1 MKRQGEGGIIGAAN
15 DPEMG
20 GGLTEFTSS
29 GNFTA
34 NPGTDSIE
42 WLVIAGGGGGGGDDW
57 GLGGGGGAG
66 GYRNSFNNEQSGG
79 GASSESPSPITGGN
93 TYTVTVGAGGVGAPC
108 EPGQNVAGSDGS
120 DSSISGTGITTITST
135 GGGGGG
141 LNAGPAGW
149 PDALPGR
156 SGGSGGGTAHRDSSI
171 AWPGGPDHYAGGA
184 GTANQGYAGGSVT
197 STNWWGWGGS
207 GGGGAGGAGTRDSV
221 VTACPDAAGCPWD
234 PNYPSGN
241 FWYWHSAGGLGG
253 AGLSSSI
260 TGLPIGRAGGA
271 WGGSSSHGNIVEY
284 PLAPVTTTQ
293 TARSTRVSA
302 SGLSA
307 YPQVELKGWGDDM
320 HDATI
325 EEGGTSVDNVFK
337 IGNVPGWGQNC
348 YKSDFRTTYGAGI
361 SQEELM
367 SHATGFS
374 DAIANTG
381 SGGGAGKGAYV
392 YATPN
397 APAEPWAGPMPA
409 RRSSGQG
416 GSGYVAIVEPRTITS
431 ASGVWS
437 LDDVIN
443 YKKEGNWE

>member
-57 GLGGGGGAG
+57 GIGGGGGAG
-66 GYRNSFNNEQSGG
+66 GYRNSFNSEQSGG

-108 EPGQNVAGSDGS
+108 EPGQTVAGSDGS

-141 LNAGPAGW
+141 KSWPAA
-149 PDALPGR
+149 DALPGR
-156 SGGSGGGTAHRDSSI
+156 SGGSGGGTSHRDSSI

-221 VTACPDAAGCPWD
+221 VTACPDPAGCPWD

-241 FWYWHSAGGLGG
+241 FWYWHAAGGLGG
-253 AGLSSSI
+253 VGLSSSI

-271 WGGSSSHGNIVEY
+271 WGGSASHGNIPGY
-284 PLAPVTTTQ
+284 PLAPQNTTQ
-293 TARSTRVSA
+293 TARTARVAA
-302 SGLSA
+302 SGLSTWPSDGYGA
-307 YPQVELKGWGDDM
+307 GGGGMNLKGWGYDM
-320 HDATI
+320 HDVTI
-325 EEGGTSVDNVFK
+325 EEGGTSVDNVYLT
-337 IGNVPGWGQNC
+337 GSVPGWGQHV
-348 YKSDFRTTYGAGI
+348 YKQDFRTTWGAGI

-381 SGGGAGKGAYV
+381 SGGGSGTG
-392 YATPN
+392 N
-397 APAEPWAGPMPA
+397 IAPYEPWAGPMPA
-409 RRSSGQG
+409 RRNSGTG

-431 ASGVWS
+431 ASGIWS

>member
-42 WLVIAGGGGGGGDDW
+42 WLVIAGGGGGGGTDW

-66 GYRNSFNNEQSGG
+66 GYRNSFNSEQSGG

-93 TYTVTVGAGGVGAPC
+93 TYTVTVGAGGTGAPA
-108 EPGQNVAGSDGS
+108 EPGQFVAGSDGS

-221 VTACPDAAGCPWD
+221 VTSYPDAAGAPWD
-234 PNYPSGN
+234 PGYPSGN

-260 TGLPIGRAGGA
+260 TGLPVGRAGGA
-271 WGGSSSHGNIVEY
+271 WGGSSSHGNIPQY
-284 PLAPVTTTQ
+284 PLAPVATTQ
-293 TARSTRVSA
+293 TARSTRTPA

-307 YPQVELKGWGDDM
+307 YPEVELQGWGDDL

-325 EEGGTSVDNVFK
+325 EEGGTSIDNVFQ
-337 IGNVPGWGQNC
+337 IGSIPGWGQYV

-361 SQEELM
+361 AQEELM

-381 SGGGAGKGAYV
+381 SGGGAGRGTYV
-392 YATPN
+392 I
-397 APAEPWAGPMPA
+397 APQNTDHSPWAGPMPS
-409 RRSSGQG
+409 RVLSGSG